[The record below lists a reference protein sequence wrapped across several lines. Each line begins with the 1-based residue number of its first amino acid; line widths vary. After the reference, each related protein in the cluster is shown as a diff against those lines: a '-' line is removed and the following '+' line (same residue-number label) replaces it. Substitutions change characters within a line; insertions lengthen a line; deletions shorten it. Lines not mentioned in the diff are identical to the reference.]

1 MEKER
6 EIYIKDMLFYIL
18 RKWRVILIW
27 MIVLAVAAD
36 GFSAMKSYKSV
47 NEAQQIST
55 EDELKT
61 LKDSLN
67 EEDAEKVE
75 DTYETYQY
83 YKESLDYTQ
92 KYYKNSIKM
101 QIDPNNVPTVKMQY
115 YISDAKS
122 FNDIINAYSN
132 AVLTDE
138 VCKDISEQVNLGA
151 KTSYISEL
159 MDFNVKNDNDNI
171 IINENIDGKSLIVT
185 IIAPKKEVCEKIA
198 DVVENKIQEA
208 TPEIKKN
215 LGGFKIQK
223 VDRSY
228 MSKADSGLLSQ
239 QQNVLYNLN
248 SIKTSISNLNSSL
261 TDEQKNYY
269 NALIN
274 EADEA
279 SKKEEMK
286 PDGSFQPIN
295 VKYIILGLFLGA
307 VLVAG
312 FYGLIYIM
320 NDSLK
325 VDKEI
330 EDYYEIPVLGM
341 LSGKGNNQ
349 SDSFIDRLIY
359 KIFGKKRNQSTDIDI
374 QLIRT
379 RILMDAKKKNMNQI
393 HIAGVSDSAYVE
405 TMKEELADTIQNGS
419 GNLKCSVGKSIVQN
433 MESLN
438 SFAVSEGVV
447 LVEEIGKSDF
457 YEIGKEIA
465 ICLENNITLIGVV
478 VIEK

>member
-1 MEKER
+1 
-6 EIYIKDMLFYIL
+6 
-18 RKWRVILIW
+18 
-27 MIVLAVAAD
+27 
-36 GFSAMKSYKSV
+36 
-47 NEAQQIST
+47 
-55 EDELKT
+55 
-61 LKDSLN
+61 
-67 EEDAEKVE
+67 
-75 DTYETYQY
+75 
-83 YKESLDYTQ
+83 
-92 KYYKNSIKM
+92 
-101 QIDPNNVPTVKMQY
+101 
-115 YISDAKS
+115 
-122 FNDIINAYSN
+122 
-132 AVLTDE
+132 
-138 VCKDISEQVNLGA
+138 
-151 KTSYISEL
+151 
-159 MDFNVKNDNDNI
+159 
-171 IINENIDGKSLIVT
+171 
-185 IIAPKKEVCEKIA
+185 
-198 DVVENKIQEA
+198 
-208 TPEIKKN
+208 
-215 LGGFKIQK
+215 
-223 VDRSY
+223 
-228 MSKADSGLLSQ
+228 MSKADSDLLNQ

-248 SIKTSISNLNSSL
+248 SLKTSISNLNSSL

-274 EADEA
+274 EADED
-279 SKKEEMK
+279 SKKEEIK
-286 PDGSFQPIN
+286 TEVIFQPIN

-349 SDSFIDRLIY
+349 SDNFIDRLIY
-359 KIFGKKRNQSTDIDI
+359 KIFGKRRNLSQAIDI
-374 QLIRT
+374 QLICT
-379 RILMDAKKKNMNQI
+379 RILMDAKKKNMNQL

-405 TMKEELADTIQNGS
+405 TMKEELADTIQNGLET
-419 GNLKCSVGKSIVQN
+419 LKCSVGKSIVQN